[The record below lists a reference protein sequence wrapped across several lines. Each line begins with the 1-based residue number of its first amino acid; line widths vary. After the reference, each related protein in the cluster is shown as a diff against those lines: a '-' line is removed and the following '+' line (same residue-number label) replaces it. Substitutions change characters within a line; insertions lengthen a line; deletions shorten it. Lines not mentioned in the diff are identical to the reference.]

1 MTTEQHAQQALF
13 DLEQVK
19 RIEDL
24 QLDSM
29 RKLEKVKDVI
39 RQLAREI
46 KGEGHE

>member
-1 MTTEQHAQQALF
+1 MTTEQQATAALQ

-39 RQLAREI
+39 RQLVREI
-46 KGEGHE
+46 KGEGQ